1 MERSRN
7 PGKSSTY
14 LRTAINPLHRTSRGA
29 EALGYARAGAD
40 YFFKDH
46 TPPAMRGEARPRGL
60 ERIISSKTIRSDTHV
75 TCAWDPLPLH
85 KCEHISMQQ
94 A

>member
-46 TPPAMRGEARPRGL
+46 KAVRKRRRHRQKTQVKPACEA
-60 ERIISSKTIRSDTHV
+60 
-75 TCAWDPLPLH
+75 
-85 KCEHISMQQ
+85 
-94 A
+94 

>member
-29 EALGYARAGAD
+29 EALGYERAGAD

-60 ERIISSKTIRSDTHV
+60 ERIISSKTIKP
-75 TCAWDPLPLH
+75 CASADGIVRRH
-85 KCEHISMQQ
+85 R
-94 A
+94 